1 MNTDIHGNVTAEE
14 TRLAMRALYR
24 RDAESNLQ
32 AAFASALADDLK
44 PVDEN
49 GKWRPSSLLVLGCAV
64 LLAFAGVFVYF
75 SIGGHR

>member
-1 MNTDIHGNVTAEE
+1 MKTAIRGNVTAEE
-14 TRLAMRALYR
+14 TRQAMRTLYR
-24 RDAESNLQ
+24 KDSETNLLT
-32 AAFASALADDLK
+32 AFARAIADDLK

-64 LLAFAGVFVYF
+64 LLAFAGVFIYF